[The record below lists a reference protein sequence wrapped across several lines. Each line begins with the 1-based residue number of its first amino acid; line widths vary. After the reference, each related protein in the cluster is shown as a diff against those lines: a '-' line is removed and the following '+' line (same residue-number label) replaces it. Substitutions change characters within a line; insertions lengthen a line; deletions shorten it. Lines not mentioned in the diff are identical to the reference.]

1 MVRPISTRRI
11 RGGRALK
18 QNAVEPVAV
27 VMNLIALGINHNS
40 AAVEVRER
48 VAFAPEQ
55 VSEALVDACDMAS
68 IEEVVILST
77 CNRTE
82 LYAIVPDGVT
92 SSDKAQVL
100 IEWVANYHHL
110 SAQELNQFAYLH
122 EGGQAMRHLVQVASG
137 LDSMVLGE
145 PQIFGQLKSAFAVA
159 AAAGTVGSEF
169 ARLFPRVFSIAK
181 RVRTDT
187 AIGENPVSVAYAAVD
202 LAGHIFSDLTRCNA
216 LLVGAG
222 ETIELVARHLVGAGV
237 RQVVIAN
244 RTLGRARE
252 LAQKFGA
259 EAVLLAEI
267 PEQLLD
273 ADIVITSTASQ
284 LPILGKGAVE
294 QALKVRKH
302 RPYLMIDIAVPRDI
316 ESQVGEL
323 GDVYLYT
330 VDDLRE
336 IVDQNLR
343 NRSTE
348 ARKADV
354 IIDEGVRLYTE
365 EMRSLA
371 AIDTVKEYRMMAEK
385 LREQELQRA
394 QRALARGDD
403 PQQILAQL
411 SRAITNKL
419 IHAPTTGLK
428 QASVDGRQDL
438 INSARKLLG
447 LEVQALQL
455 PVEGDT
461 KQPELELPSSAVET
475 TRRTLQ

>member
-1 MVRPISTRRI
+1 
-11 RGGRALK
+11 
-18 QNAVEPVAV
+18 
-27 VMNLIALGINHNS
+27 
-40 AAVEVRER
+40 
-48 VAFAPEQ
+48 
-55 VSEALVDACDMAS
+55 
-68 IEEVVILST
+68 
-77 CNRTE
+77 
-82 LYAIVPDGVT
+82 
-92 SSDKAQVL
+92 
-100 IEWVANYHHL
+100 
-110 SAQELNQFAYLH
+110 
-122 EGGQAMRHLVQVASG
+122 MRHLVHVASG

-145 PQIFGQLKSAFAVA
+145 PQIFGQLKSAYAVA
-159 AAAGTVGSEF
+159 TEAGTVASEF
-169 ARLFPRVFSIAK
+169 SRLFPRVFSIAK

-237 RQVVIAN
+237 SRVVIAN

-267 PEQLLD
+267 PDQLLD

-302 RPYLMIDIAVPRDI
+302 RPYLMVDIAVPRDI

-323 GDVYLYT
+323 DDVYLYS

-336 IVDQNLR
+336 IVDENLR
-343 NRSTE
+343 SRSTE
-348 ARKADV
+348 ARKADI
-354 IIDEGVRLYTE
+354 IIDDGVKLYAE
-365 EMRSLA
+365 EVLSLA
-371 AIDTVKEYRMMAEK
+371 AVDSVKEYRAMAEK
-385 LREQELQRA
+385 LRENELQRA

-403 PQQILAQL
+403 PRQVLTQL
-411 SRAITNKL
+411 SRGITNKL
-419 IHAPTTGLK
+419 IHAPTRGLK

-438 INSARKLLG
+438 INSARRLLG
-447 LEVQALQL
+447 LEGVSQ
-455 PVEGDT
+455 PRPGEDDPE
-461 KQPELELPSSAVET
+461 QPELDLPPSTVQT

>member
-1 MVRPISTRRI
+1 
-11 RGGRALK
+11 
-18 QNAVEPVAV
+18 
-27 VMNLIALGINHNS
+27 MNLIALGINHNS

-55 VSEALVDACDMAS
+55 VAEALVDVCEIAG

-82 LYAIVPDGVT
+82 LYAVVPEDAEPGA
-92 SSDKAQVL
+92 KARAL
-100 IEWVANYHHL
+100 IDWMANYHHL
-110 SAQELNQFAYLH
+110 SAQELHQFAYVH
-122 EGGQAMRHLVQVASG
+122 EGGQAMRHLVHVASG

-145 PQIFGQLKSAFAVA
+145 PQIFGQLKSAYAVA
-159 AAAGTVGSEF
+159 VEAGTVASEF
-169 ARLFPRVFSIAK
+169 ARLFPRIFSIAK

-202 LAGHIFSDLTRCNA
+202 LAGHIFSDLTHCNA

-237 RQVVIAN
+237 SRVVIAN

-267 PEQLLD
+267 PDQLLD

-294 QALKVRKH
+294 RALKVRKH
-302 RPYLMIDIAVPRDI
+302 RPYLMVDIAVPRDI

-323 GDVYLYT
+323 NDVYLYT

-336 IVDQNLR
+336 IVDENLR
-343 NRSTE
+343 SRSTE

-365 EMRSLA
+365 EVLSLA
-371 AIDTVKEYRMMAEK
+371 AVDTVKEYRSMAEK
-385 LREQELQRA
+385 LRENELQRA

-403 PQQILAQL
+403 PREVLTQL
-411 SRAITNKL
+411 SRGITNKL
-419 IHAPTTGLK
+419 IHAPTKGLK
-428 QASVDGRQDL
+428 QASIDGRQDL
-438 INSARKLLG
+438 INSARRLLG
-447 LEVQALQL
+447 LEGIAL
-455 PVEGDT
+455 PPPSEDDPE
-461 KQPELELPSSAVET
+461 QPELDLPPSTVQT

>member
-1 MVRPISTRRI
+1 
-11 RGGRALK
+11 
-18 QNAVEPVAV
+18 
-27 VMNLIALGINHNS
+27 MNLIALGISHHS

-55 VSEALVDACDMAS
+55 VGEALADACAAVGVD
-68 IEEVVILST
+68 EVVILST

-82 LYAIVPDGVT
+82 LYAMVT
-92 SSDKAQVL
+92 EGISLGDKALEL
-100 IEWVANYHHL
+100 IDWVANYHHL
-110 SAQELNQFAYLH
+110 SARELRICAYHH
-122 EGGQAMRHLVQVASG
+122 EGSHALRHLVQVASG

-145 PQIFGQLKSAFAVA
+145 PQIFGQLKSAYAVA
-159 AAAGTVGSEF
+159 KEAGTVGSELG
-169 ARLFPRVFSIAK
+169 RLFPRIFSIAK

-202 LAGHIFSDLTRCNA
+202 LAGHIFSDLSQCNA

-237 RQVVIAN
+237 SRIVIAN

-267 PEQLLD
+267 PQQLAA

-294 QALKVRKH
+294 QALKARKH

-316 ESQVGEL
+316 ESQVSEL
-323 GDVYLYT
+323 PDVYLYT
-330 VDDLRE
+330 IDDLRD

-343 NRSTE
+343 SRSSE
-348 ARKADV
+348 ARKAD
-354 IIDEGVRLYTE
+354 ILIDEGVRLYLE
-365 EMRSLA
+365 EVRRLDA
-371 AIDTVKEYRMMAEK
+371 VDTVKEYRTMAEQ
-385 LREQELQRA
+385 LRERELQRA

-403 PQQILAQL
+403 PRQILAQL

-419 IHAPTTGLK
+419 LHAPTTALK

-447 LEVQALQL
+447 LDDLAPVATVATDEEGEQAERDLASPTL
-455 PVEGDT
+455 DVTP
-461 KQPELELPSSAVET
+461 
-475 TRRTLQ
+475 RTLQ